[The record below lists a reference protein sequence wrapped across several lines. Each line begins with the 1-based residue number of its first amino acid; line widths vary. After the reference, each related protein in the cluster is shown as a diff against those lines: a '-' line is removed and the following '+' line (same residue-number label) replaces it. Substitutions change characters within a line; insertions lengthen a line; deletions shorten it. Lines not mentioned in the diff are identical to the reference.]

1 MWWHRKKIFH
11 LSWSIL
17 NISCE
22 VKRKYAMLKVW
33 QAIPVVV
40 RSKEWVCSS
49 LIAGITGSN
58 TAEGMVVCLMRLLR
72 IV

>member
-1 MWWHRKKIFH
+1 
-11 LSWSIL
+11 
-17 NISCE
+17 
-22 VKRKYAMLKVW
+22 MLKVH

-58 TAEGMVVCLMRLLR
+58 TAEGMDVCLVFVAYYVGRGLCDEIIVRLEEFKWVR
-72 IV
+72 VSNCM